1 MESTVEPRG
10 EEGWGEGWVAGT
22 QLSDY
27 GDVWYSALLAAFR
40 VRPGV
45 SLEALWLSPAAL

>member
-1 MESTVEPRG
+1 MEPRG